1 MSEITRTEKFLR
13 ACIDGEPCA
22 LKPLTRVEK
31 LLAEL
36 NDKLAGGPSEVVI
49 LPETE
54 IAYNEQLGVL
64 AITTAIN
71 AYPEEGKTYAVMY
84 AGTAYDCPCVKA
96 SLDGETQSFCM
107 GDTTGI
113 GAPGGNADAPFL
125 IMIFPTPMEL
135 EGGGMAYGGVMTK
148 DGATTVTLSIV
159 EKAETASAGGGGVF
173 YVDCTPGELI
183 EGTDQATL
191 VGMTKTYEE
200 TFAAYEAGQI
210 VAFRVDMGG
219 MADGLITISF
229 ISGYMPGFGLVFGNE
244 GGFAYKSDGTA
255 IMMNA

>member
-54 IAYNEQLGVL
+54 FSSDGEAPQIPFTTPLSATPTAGAIAKVTYNGTEYPCTMAYTEQNGVGAY
-64 AITTAIN
+64 AIGNFDAIN
-71 AYPEEGKTYAVMY
+71 MPLT
-84 AGTAYDCPCVKA
+84 
-96 SLDGETQSFCM
+96 
-107 GDTTGI
+107 
-113 GAPGGNADAPFL
+113 GGNPDAPFVIAL
-125 IMIFPTPMEL
+125 DPNGTDGVYGIVFPL
-135 EGGGMAYGGVMTK
+135 
-148 DGATTVTLSIV
+148 DGSTSGTLSIV
-159 EKAETASAGGGGVF
+159 QEGAASGGGSASAGGGVF

-200 TFAAYEAGQI
+200 TFAAYEAGQV
-210 VAFRVDMGG
+210 VAFRVNMGEMMEG
-219 MADGLITISF
+219 MIGIAF

-244 GGFAYKSDGTA
+244 GFAYKSDGTA